1 MTEMLLLT
9 REGAF
14 VRETEKDGS
23 YKDRRAT
30 QDDVERL
37 MMNYESISVRL

>member
-1 MTEMLLLT
+1 MKEMLLLT
-9 REGAF
+9 REGVF
-14 VRETEKDGS
+14 VRETEEDGS

-37 MMNYESISVRL
+37 MMNYESVSVRL